1 MVCQWQVDG
10 WCSLQL
16 RGQPHSSALEL
27 VGNGHEGVYLCAV
40 RHMGVVIVQHAF
52 IVEEPIPKTSKSIF
66 QLSFKFCMESVRY
79 TVPGNLKFNSECSQ
93 LLQISGNI
101 RKKLHSVN
109 DI

>member
-1 MVCQWQVDG
+1 MYKLAALNLSIIALGLELNMVLMVG
-10 WCSLQL
+10 VPLQL

-66 QLSFKFCMESVRY
+66 QLSFKFCME
-79 TVPGNLKFNSECSQ
+79 LKIEF
-93 LLQISGNI
+93 
-101 RKKLHSVN
+101 
-109 DI
+109 

>member
-1 MVCQWQVDG
+1 MVGVP
-10 WCSLQL
+10 LQL

-27 VGNGHEGVYLCAV
+27 VGNGHEGIYLCAV
-40 RHMGVVIVQHAF
+40 RHMGVVVVQHAF

-79 TVPGNLKFNSECSQ
+79 TVPGNLKLNSECSQ

-101 RKKLHSVN
+101 KQKLHSVN